1 MKKYLAIARTRLM
14 SALIY
19 DRDILLRSIF
29 MIVALVVFVQLW
41 TTTYTAT
48 GQSAIQGFSLRDI
61 IWYLVIT
68 ELLALGTPQLPQT
81 IDAEVRSGDIA
92 YALAKPYSYPLFH
105 LASYWGE
112 TLVKLPVNAIVGS
125 VVAFIAVGPPPT
137 NPTSLLAAL
146 LLLAGAVTLKGT
158 LEILIGLSAFWVED
172 TLPAQWIYSK
182 FIFTIGGL
190 FLPLD
195 LFPDWLANIAHN
207 LPFAAIAYA
216 PARAFVG
223 LDLQSAVQLFLT
235 QLTWLVLAW
244 LAVVVVFG
252 RAARRLVAHGG

>member
-1 MKKYLAIARTRLM
+1 MKYLAIARTRLM
-14 SALIY
+14 SSLIY
-19 DRDILLRSIF
+19 DRDVLVRSIF
-29 MIVALVVFVQLW
+29 MAVALVVFVQLW
-41 TTTYTAT
+41 STTFSVS
-48 GQSAIQGFSLRDI
+48 GRGLIQGFSLRDI

-68 ELLALGTPQLPQT
+68 ELLALGTPQLPQV

-112 TLVKLPVNAIVGS
+112 TLVKLPLNAVVGS
-125 VVAFIAVGPPPT
+125 VVAFIAVGPPPI
-137 NPTSLLAAL
+137 NPASLVTAL
-146 LLLAGAVTLKGT
+146 VLLAGAVTLKGT
-158 LEILIGLSAFWVED
+158 LELLIGLSAFWVED

-182 FIFTIGGL
+182 LIFTLGGL

-195 LFPDWLANIAHN
+195 LFPDWLAIVSHN
-207 LPFAAIAYA
+207 LPFASIAYA

-223 LDLQSAVQLFLT
+223 LDGQSVVPLFLT
-235 QLTWLVLAW
+235 QLTWLVLGW
-244 LAVVVVFG
+244 LAVLALFA